1 MTARPVP
8 IRHHSLMPWFLTACG
23 VIAGP
28 ALLGAA
34 DAPAAVTVASV
45 ALGLTALVV
54 GFALRHGRHDTGVVA
69 PAVRRRRTLSW
80 SPP

>member
-1 MTARPVP
+1 MWRRRLRRFLT
-8 IRHHSLMPWFLTACG
+8 PWFLTACG

-54 GFALRHGRHDTGVVA
+54 GFALRHGRHDTGAVA
-69 PAVRRRRTLSW
+69 PAVRRRRTLAW

>member
-1 MTARPVP
+1 VTARPAP
-8 IRHHSLMPWFLTACG
+8 IRHHSLLPWFLTACG

-34 DAPAAVTVASV
+34 DAPVAVTVASV

-54 GFALRHGRHDTGVVA
+54 GFALRQGRHHARAVV
-69 PAVRRRRTLSW
+69 PASRRIRALGW
-80 SPP
+80 SPR